1 MHENVGVLKD
11 LDCGAYDGVVIISE
25 ADTSES
31 TLKAGKA
38 NDAITICESM
48 VL

>member
-1 MHENVGVLKD
+1 MWAYNGV
-11 LDCGAYDGVVIISE
+11 AIMSE
-25 ADTSES
+25 ADTSAS

-38 NDAITICESM
+38 NDTITISEFI

>member
-1 MHENVGVLKD
+1 M
-11 LDCGAYDGVVIISE
+11 GAYNGLIIISE

-38 NDAITICESM
+38 NDTITIRESVM
-48 VL
+48 L

>member
-1 MHENVGVLKD
+1 MW
-11 LDCGAYDGVVIISE
+11 AYNGVIIMSE
-25 ADTSES
+25 AGTSES

-38 NDAITICESM
+38 NGTITICEFI